1 MSNNQEPS
9 GPFHAGP
16 GTAHEIGV
24 MVAFMAAFVIITLV
38 YLVMWKVGNKRG
50 EAQEM
55 QRRQMLAEKTN
66 PRNTGVMDDKSGAR
80 HSVAPG
86 Y

>member
-1 MSNNQEPS
+1 M
-9 GPFHAGP
+9 
-16 GTAHEIGV
+16 I
-24 MVAFMAAFVIITLV
+24 AFMAAFVIITLV

-55 QRRQMLAEKTN
+55 QRRQMLPVKTN
-66 PRNTGVMDDKSGAR
+66 PRDTRVMDDKSGAR

>member
-24 MVAFMAAFVIITLV
+24 MVAFMAAIVIITLV
-38 YLVMWKVGNKRG
+38 NLVMWKVGNKRG
-50 EAQEM
+50 EAQEK
-55 QRRQMLAEKTN
+55 QRRQKLPEKTN